1 MAATGSTEPA
11 STHIPGRDTNTRF
24 ADFADTTSPHVEK
37 QSDTLASDR
46 YRTAEATGMAGT
58 GLHNT
63 NADVTTTDRSLGNTG
78 STGTYSADK
87 YKQNASGQPG
97 YSAGTTHQKYN
108 EPTSKYDTSTVTGK
122 IKDKLDP
129 NSRDL
134 NTSGSYNDPTSKH
147 DTSTLTGKIMDK
159 LDPETGG
166 VEPSGYAVDNSKQ
179 PLAGSVGDEPS
190 GYGLKSSNKPSD
202 VPYSTT
208 AEPSGY
214 GLDPSNAD
222 PKFSTATSAEPSGYG
237 LEESKKHHLGT
248 TTAAGVGAGVG
259 AGAYAASHDSSRSH
273 EYNDPTSKY
282 DTSTVTGKIK
292 DKLDPH
298 SRDLNASGNYNDPT
312 SKYGTSTTTGKYD
325 TSTIDTGNMT
335 EKVNPYSR
343 NLNTSGNYNDPTSKY
358 DTSTT
363 TGKMKDKLDPHSRD
377 LNTSGNYNDPTSK
390 YGTSTTT
397 GKYDTSTI
405 DTGNMTE
412 KVNPYSRNLNT
423 SGNYNDPTSKYDTST
438 TTGNMKDKLDPHS
451 RDLNT
456 SGNYNNPTSKYDTST
471 TTGNMKDKLDPH
483 SRDLNTSGNYNNP
496 TSKYDTSTTTGNMKD
511 KLDPHSRDLNTSG
524 NYNNPTSKY
533 DTSTTTG
540 KMKDKLDPHSRDLNT
555 SGNYGTSL
563 GTTAGAGATH
573 ISTGTSG
580 LGASNPAGN
589 DSHLTKDTSS
599 RSAFDN
605 RQYGRDN
612 EYSDTIPG
620 SYPEKSYSSGTSTHV
635 TDSPHLGKTNTTGFG
650 GILDESID
658 YEDNTAP
665 YDASYYGSGFTGH
678 ADTTKPD
685 TKYDASR
692 ELGSGFTSG
701 HVTGNS
707 ASKHDSHYNNPA
719 SKYDTSR
726 YTGRVAD
733 KVDPTSRN
741 RGATYDSQDTK
752 HLNDPNSKYD
762 TSKLTGRVADKLDP
776 SSRKTEMT
784 GSEDYSSSPDKA
796 GSYDFREGKRFGEIS
811 PTLKY
816 SDRSD
821 KIQPSR
827 LDSNHPTGA
836 GLNASNTDSSTLPTT
851 RGEEFLSEKEKKIVQ
866 EHFSNVNQNLKPG
879 MPEVAGVAVFPL
891 THEQVQHATPRSQ
904 NAVTSEEGTDA
915 TTDKQKTSKKD
926 YSLRT

>member
-1 MAATGSTEPA
+1 M
-11 STHIPGRDTNTRF
+11 
-24 ADFADTTSPHVEK
+24 
-37 QSDTLASDR
+37 
-46 YRTAEATGMAGT
+46 
-58 GLHNT
+58 
-63 NADVTTTDRSLGNTG
+63 
-78 STGTYSADK
+78 
-87 YKQNASGQPG
+87 
-97 YSAGTTHQKYN
+97 
-108 EPTSKYDTSTVTGK
+108 
-122 IKDKLDP
+122 
-129 NSRDL
+129 
-134 NTSGSYNDPTSKH
+134 
-147 DTSTLTGKIMDK
+147 
-159 LDPETGG
+159 
-166 VEPSGYAVDNSKQ
+166 
-179 PLAGSVGDEPS
+179 
-190 GYGLKSSNKPSD
+190 
-202 VPYSTT
+202 
-208 AEPSGY
+208 
-214 GLDPSNAD
+214 
-222 PKFSTATSAEPSGYG
+222 
-237 LEESKKHHLGT
+237 
-248 TTAAGVGAGVG
+248 
-259 AGAYAASHDSSRSH
+259 
-273 EYNDPTSKY
+273 
-282 DTSTVTGKIK
+282 
-292 DKLDPH
+292 
-298 SRDLNASGNYNDPT
+298 NASGNYNDPT

-325 TSTIDTGNMT
+325 TSTTTGKYDTSTIGTGNMT

-343 NLNTSGNYNDPTSKY
+343 DLNTSGNYNNPTSKY

-377 LNTSGNYNDPTSK
+377 LNTSGNYND
-390 YGTSTTT
+390 
-397 GKYDTSTI
+397 
-405 DTGNMTE
+405 
-412 KVNPYSRNLNT
+412 
-423 SGNYNDPTSKYDTST
+423 
-438 TTGNMKDKLDPHS
+438 
-451 RDLNT
+451 
-456 SGNYNNPTSKYDTST
+456 
-471 TTGNMKDKLDPH
+471 
-483 SRDLNTSGNYNNP
+483 
-496 TSKYDTSTTTGNMKD
+496 
-511 KLDPHSRDLNTSG
+511 
-524 NYNNPTSKY
+524 PTSKY

-620 SYPEKSYSSGTSTHV
+620 SYPEKPYSSGTSTHV

-658 YEDNTAP
+658 YEDNTTP

-678 ADTTKPD
+678 ADTTRPD

-701 HVTGNS
+701 HVAGNS

-816 SDRSD
+816 SNRSD
-821 KIQPSR
+821 KIQPSI

-836 GLNASNTDSSTLPTT
+836 GLNASNADSSTLPTT
-851 RGEEFLSEKEKKIVQ
+851 RGEEFLSEKEKKVVQ

>member
-1 MAATGSTEPA
+1 
-11 STHIPGRDTNTRF
+11 
-24 ADFADTTSPHVEK
+24 
-37 QSDTLASDR
+37 
-46 YRTAEATGMAGT
+46 
-58 GLHNT
+58 
-63 NADVTTTDRSLGNTG
+63 
-78 STGTYSADK
+78 
-87 YKQNASGQPG
+87 
-97 YSAGTTHQKYN
+97 
-108 EPTSKYDTSTVTGK
+108 
-122 IKDKLDP
+122 
-129 NSRDL
+129 
-134 NTSGSYNDPTSKH
+134 
-147 DTSTLTGKIMDK
+147 
-159 LDPETGG
+159 
-166 VEPSGYAVDNSKQ
+166 
-179 PLAGSVGDEPS
+179 
-190 GYGLKSSNKPSD
+190 
-202 VPYSTT
+202 
-208 AEPSGY
+208 
-214 GLDPSNAD
+214 
-222 PKFSTATSAEPSGYG
+222 
-237 LEESKKHHLGT
+237 
-248 TTAAGVGAGVG
+248 
-259 AGAYAASHDSSRSH
+259 
-273 EYNDPTSKY
+273 
-282 DTSTVTGKIK
+282 
-292 DKLDPH
+292 
-298 SRDLNASGNYNDPT
+298 
-312 SKYGTSTTTGKYD
+312 
-325 TSTIDTGNMT
+325 
-335 EKVNPYSR
+335 
-343 NLNTSGNYNDPTSKY
+343 
-358 DTSTT
+358 
-363 TGKMKDKLDPHSRD
+363 
-377 LNTSGNYNDPTSK
+377 
-390 YGTSTTT
+390 
-397 GKYDTSTI
+397 
-405 DTGNMTE
+405 
-412 KVNPYSRNLNT
+412 
-423 SGNYNDPTSKYDTST
+423 
-438 TTGNMKDKLDPHS
+438 
-451 RDLNT
+451 
-456 SGNYNNPTSKYDTST
+456 
-471 TTGNMKDKLDPH
+471 
-483 SRDLNTSGNYNNP
+483 LNTSGNYNNP

>member
-78 STGTYSADK
+78 NTGTYSADKYKQNASGQPGYSAGTTGTYSADK

-298 SRDLNASGNYNDPT
+298 SRDLN
-312 SKYGTSTTTGKYD
+312 
-325 TSTIDTGNMT
+325 
-335 EKVNPYSR
+335 
-343 NLNTSGNYNDPTSKY
+343 
-358 DTSTT
+358 
-363 TGKMKDKLDPHSRD
+363 
-377 LNTSGNYNDPTSK
+377 TSGNYNDPTSK

-423 SGNYNDPTSKYDTST
+423 GNYNDPTSKYDTST
-438 TTGNMKDKLDPHS
+438 TTTGKVTEKVNPYS
-451 RDLNT
+451 RDL
-456 SGNYNNPTSKYDTST
+456 D
-471 TTGNMKDKLDPH
+471 
-483 SRDLNTSGNYNNP
+483 
-496 TSKYDTSTTTGNMKD
+496 
-511 KLDPHSRDLNTSG
+511 TSG

-605 RQYGRDN
+605 RQYGCDN

-620 SYPEKSYSSGTSTHV
+620 SYPEKIYSSGTSTHV
-635 TDSPHLGKTNTTGFG
+635 TDSPHLGKTSNTGFG

-658 YEDNTAP
+658 YEDNKAP

-678 ADTTKPD
+678 ADTTRPD

-692 ELGSGFTSG
+692 EVGSGFTSG
-701 HVTGNS
+701 HVAGNS